1 MEWKTIL
8 ISIISSSGVAL
19 FAVKGGISHFYN
31 RRLESFRNELT
42 LLTEEKKLDFQRK
55 IHDFS
60 LYSNKRHELYPE
72 IYKNL
77 LKAKKELKFFMG
89 IVSTLEDIPKIDQN
103 TKGKT
108 FYYIQEVLK
117 QIENAYDHYLY
128 SELFLSDEVSKIGE
142 EIFEG
147 LNEIGR
153 NISSTYSLNS
163 EKDNPIKFFHTLIY
177 KNILKMYQLR

>member
-1 MEWKTIL
+1 
-8 ISIISSSGVAL
+8 
-19 FAVKGGISHFYN
+19 
-31 RRLESFRNELT
+31 
-42 LLTEEKKLDFQRK
+42 
-55 IHDFS
+55 
-60 LYSNKRHELYPE
+60 
-72 IYKNL
+72 
-77 LKAKKELKFFMG
+77 MG